1 MDGKSMFGDIKSKL
15 GFGRKNDYEE
25 FYEDY
30 EEFEEGDDYGEYGYD
45 ESYERTS
52 GSAYDPYDSVTT
64 REPGERSRG
73 RSSMPRLVSID
84 DVRARTA
91 VPTLPDD
98 DAPASRRGS
107 SSSFRTMVDSS
118 LPPQMTPEGTA
129 AASAAASA
137 VHHARSEGLNSLF
150 ESTTPPTD
158 TRPTSSRG
166 ASASASGFALHPLSH
181 AEGGGSRRL
190 QRRRGRL
197 HGAQARQCGGAEFW
211 RPLPMRWPS
220 ASWTSP
226 SAWPARWM
234 RTWNVWAT
242 RCSPSLASTSS
253 PRPSAPTCALRA
265 SSSAWR
271 ALKTFRLRS
280 L

>member
-64 REPGERSRG
+64 REPGERSRS

-98 DAPASRRGS
+98 DAPATRRGS

-150 ESTTPPTD
+150 ESTTPPAD
-158 TRPTSSRG
+158 TRSTSSRG
-166 ASASASGFALHPLSH
+166 
-181 AEGGGSRRL
+181 
-190 QRRRGRL
+190 
-197 HGAQARQCGGAEFW
+197 
-211 RPLPMRWPS
+211 
-220 ASWTSP
+220 
-226 SAWPARWM
+226 
-234 RTWNVWAT
+234 
-242 RCSPSLASTSS
+242 SS
-253 PRPSAPTCALRA
+253 A
-265 SSSAWR
+265 SSSRFTPSRTLKVVAPGAYNDAEAVSTALKLGNAVVLNRCGQRSGRQRGMRGQQGVRPHSHRRAHRGR
-271 ALKTFRLRS
+271 ALLPAHPGHHLAPDTPSRPSDKGAC
-280 L
+280 